1 MQFERRHE
9 PLVPT
14 SVFYARVAR
23 SVGLACAL
31 LGVALGIG
39 VLGYH
44 ALGKL
49 DWLDALV
56 NASMILAGMGPVDAV
71 RTTSGK
77 WFESA
82 YAIFSGVVFLTSIGV
97 MGAPVLHR
105 FMHRFHLASDEE
117 A

>member
-1 MQFERRHE
+1 MRFERRHE
-9 PLVPT
+9 PLVPA

-23 SVGLACAL
+23 SIGLACVL
-31 LGVALGIG
+31 LGIALGIG

-44 ALGKL
+44 ALAQL

-77 WFESA
+77 WFASA
-82 YAIFSGVVFLTSIGV
+82 YAIFSGVVFLTSVGV
-97 MGAPVLHR
+97 MVAPVLHR
-105 FMHRFHLASDEE
+105 AMHRFHLASDED